1 MRRVLAIATSILLAA
16 LAGCEP
22 RGGCR
27 GDYCGVLVIA
37 APGEPDILLP
47 PITLLA
53 IGRDVTDQL
62 FLKLADVGMS
72 SNTVGD
78 DDFVP
83 QLAARWDWTDTVTL
97 TFHLDP
103 RARWQD
109 GVQVTAAD
117 VAFTFDVYT
126 DSVIDAPSRY
136 ALRDIASVSAR
147 DTLTAVFHFRRRYAE
162 MFFDAVYHMRVL
174 PAHVLRAL
182 PRAAWRTAPFG
193 REPIGD
199 GPYRLVRWKAGESL
213 ELAAD
218 STFFLGRP
226 HLRRLIWRFTPNLD
240 VAVTQLIAGQADA
253 IEVLGPPDN
262 VKRVHDASALATY
275 PYHGTAYGFLAFN
288 LRANGDTGA
297 PHPVFGDRDMRRA
310 VVMALDRQR
319 MLQNVWGDLAE
330 VPPGPMPRLWSI
342 WDRSLAGDVAHD
354 SAQAARLL
362 AQHRRR
368 AFHIL
373 VPTTS
378 GLRRQYARLIQEQ
391 LRTAGLD
398 VSIDEVDLSLM
409 QARTNTGHFDAVL
422 GAWATGPSPIDATL
436 QNWTR
441 RGFGGGNPGRY
452 DNPEV
457 DRLLEQ
463 AAGARNRADATRLLH
478 SAIALWNADAPAAML
493 YAPDNVAAVH
503 RRVRD
508 VTIRPDSWLA
518 LVRTWQIPSSQL
530 TDRDRM
536 GTERGLEPNRVP

>member
-1 MRRVLAIATSILLAA
+1 
-16 LAGCEP
+16 
-22 RGGCR
+22 
-27 GDYCGVLVIA
+27 
-37 APGEPDILLP
+37 
-47 PITLLA
+47 
-53 IGRDVTDQL
+53 
-62 FLKLADVGMS
+62 
-72 SNTVGD
+72 
-78 DDFVP
+78 
-83 QLAARWDWTDTVTL
+83 
-97 TFHLDP
+97 
-103 RARWQD
+103 
-109 GVQVTAAD
+109 
-117 VAFTFDVYT
+117 
-126 DSVIDAPSRY
+126 
-136 ALRDIASVSAR
+136 
-147 DTLTAVFHFRRRYAE
+147 
-162 MFFDAVYHMRVL
+162 
-174 PAHVLRAL
+174 
-182 PRAAWRTAPFG
+182 
-193 REPIGD
+193 
-199 GPYRLVRWKAGESL
+199 
-213 ELAAD
+213 
-218 STFFLGRP
+218 
-226 HLRRLIWRFTPNLD
+226 
-240 VAVTQLIAGQADA
+240 VAVTQLIAGEADA
-253 IEVLGPPDN
+253 IEVLGPPGN
-262 VKRVHDASALATY
+262 VKRVQDAAALVTY

-288 LRANGDTGA
+288 LRANGDTGV

-310 VVMALDRQR
+310 VVMALDRRR
-319 MLQNVWGDLAE
+319 MVQNVWGDLAE
-330 VPPGPMPRLWSI
+330 VPPGPMPRLWST

-391 LRTAGLD
+391 LHAAGLD

-463 AAGARNRADATRLLH
+463 AAGARNRAEATRLLH
-478 SAIALWNADAPAAML
+478 SAIVLWNADAPAALL

-518 LVRTWQIPSSQL
+518 LVRSWRIPSSQL

-536 GTERGLEPNRVP
+536 GTERGLERQ

>member
-1 MRRVLAIATSILLAA
+1 MKAGGWRRPRGRCRWARLYKSRNWTHRWPSMNPSRRSFPSIAAGLLLGSLIGCTS
-16 LAGCEP
+16 
-22 RGGCR
+22 RGGCS
-27 GDYCGVLVIA
+27 GDYCGTLVIA
-37 APGEPDILLP
+37 AAGEPDILLP
-47 PITLLA
+47 PIIQLA
-53 IGRDVTDQL
+53 TARDVSDQL

-72 SNTVGD
+72 ANTIGD

-83 QLAARWDWTDTVTL
+83 QLAARWDWTDSVTL

-109 GVQVTAAD
+109 GVPVTAAD
-117 VAFTFDVYT
+117 VAFTFDIYS
-126 DSVIDAPSRY
+126 DSTVNAPSRSS
-136 ALRDIASVSAR
+136 LREISAVTAP
-147 DTLTAVFHFRRRYAE
+147 DSLTAVFRFRRPYAE
-162 MFFDAVYHMRVL
+162 MFYDAVYHMRVVPL
-174 PAHVLRAL
+174 HLLRAV
-182 PRAAWRTAPFG
+182 PRTAWRAAPFG
-193 REPIGD
+193 RQPIGD
-199 GPYRLVRWKAGESL
+199 GPYRFVRWNPGESL

-226 HLRRLIWRFTPNLD
+226 HLRRLIWRFTPNLE
-240 VAVTQLIAGQADA
+240 VAVSQLIAGQADA
-253 IEVLGPPDN
+253 IEVLGPPTN
-262 VKRVHDASALATY
+262 VKRVHDVASLATY
-275 PYHGTAYGFLAFN
+275 RYPGTTYGFLAFN

-391 LRTAGLD
+391 LHAAGLD
-398 VSIDEVDLSLM
+398 VSIAEVDLILM

-436 QNWTR
+436 ENWTR

-463 AAGARNRADATRLLH
+463 AAGARNRADATRL
-478 SAIALWNADAPAAML
+478 M
-493 YAPDNVAAVH
+493 Y
-503 RRVRD
+503 R
-508 VTIRPDSWLA
+508 
-518 LVRTWQIPSSQL
+518 
-530 TDRDRM
+530 
-536 GTERGLEPNRVP
+536 

>member
-1 MRRVLAIATSILLAA
+1 MRISSRSRTSVRRVMAIATSLLLAA

-27 GDYCGVLVIA
+27 GDYCGALVIA

-103 RARWQD
+103 RAHWQD
-109 GVQVTAAD
+109 GVPVTAAY
-117 VAFTFDVYT
+117 VAFTFEVYT

-136 ALRDIASVSAR
+136 ALRDIASVTAR

-193 REPIGD
+193 RQPIGD

-253 IEVLGPPDN
+253 IEVLGPPSN
-262 VKRVHDASALATY
+262 VKRVHAVASLATY
-275 PYHGTAYGFLAFN
+275 PYAGNTYGFLAFN
-288 LRANGDTGA
+288 LRATGDTSA
-297 PHPVFGDRDMRRA
+297 PHPLFGNRELRRA
-310 VVMALDRQR
+310 VVMALDREG
-319 MLQNVWGDLAE
+319 MLQNVWGGDHLAA
-330 VPPGPMPRLWSI
+330 VPPGPMPRLWSL
-342 WDRSLAGDVAHD
+342 WDSSLARNLAHD
-354 SAQAARLL
+354 SVAAARLL
-362 AQHRRR
+362 AAQRGQR
-368 AFHIL
+368 AFHLL

-378 GLRRQYARLIQEQ
+378 GLRRQYARLIQAQ
-391 LRTAGLD
+391 LQPFGWD
-398 VSIDEVDLSLM
+398 VRIDELDL
-409 QARTNTGHFDAVL
+409 AVV
-422 GAWATGPSPIDATL
+422 
-436 QNWTR
+436 Q
-441 RGFGGGNPGRY
+441 
-452 DNPEV
+452 
-457 DRLLEQ
+457 Q
-463 AAGARNRADATRLLH
+463 
-478 SAIALWNADAPAAML
+478 
-493 YAPDNVAAVH
+493 
-503 RRVRD
+503 RV
-508 VTIRPDSWLA
+508 
-518 LVRTWQIPSSQL
+518 
-530 TDRDRM
+530 
-536 GTERGLEPNRVP
+536 